1 MNIVNCGVVSIGDRT
16 SFAGCVVKDLQAL
29 DPSCLRL
36 ISEPQT
42 VEQAACDL
50 LVVPVHRDN
59 FNAVVAEIARLKTD
73 CPACSIIVVCVELL
87 TENIASLL
95 SAGAF
100 DFICSPYSAK
110 ELCTRIQ
117 RAAGLLPRRRLDEST
132 ALSTAREHDLIGSS
146 PCFVRQVAA
155 LATIAGCNAGV
166 LLLGET
172 GTGKEVFARAIHYLS
187 SRASGPRVAVNCG
200 AIPVEL
206 MESELFG
213 SARGAFTSAYAARSG
228 LVREAEGG
236 TLFLDDIESLP
247 LSAQAKLLRFLQEK
261 EYRPVGGAGICHAD
275 VRVIAASNR
284 DLAALTRQGAIRQD
298 LYFRLNVLSLTLP
311 ALRDRLEDVP
321 ALAMYFIEKC
331 GRQLNRPNCS
341 LTPQA
346 LKRLLAHD
354 WPGNVRELHNVIE
367 RAVLFSRGSLIRAT
381 DLNLPD
387 GSEVEVVTE
396 SFRDAKA
403 RTVKA
408 FERSYI
414 ERLLSANSGNVTRA
428 AVAAKKDRRAFF
440 ELMRKHRITPE
451 RFRSPLGSKDS
462 FLASQD

>member
-1 MNIVNCGVVSIGDRT
+1 MNIVSCGVVSVGAQE
-16 SFAGCVVKDLQAL
+16 SFADRVFNELRGQGL
-29 DPSCLRL
+29 SRL
-36 ISEPQT
+36 ILVTQPHLDEKS
-42 VEQAACDL
+42 ACDL
-50 LVVPVHRDN
+50 FVVPVQRDN
-59 FNAVVAEIARLKTD
+59 FDLVVAEIARLKTAG
-73 CPACSIIVVCVELL
+73 PARSIIVVCIDLIA
-87 TENIASLL
+87 ENIAALL

-100 DFICSPYSAK
+100 DFVCVPYAAK
-110 ELCTRIQ
+110 ELSTRIQ
-117 RAAGLLPRRRLDEST
+117 RAAGLLPQRRLDEST
-132 ALSTAREHDLIGSS
+132 AVSLARAHDLIGSS
-146 PCFVRQVAA
+146 PSFVKQVSA

-187 SRASGPRVAVNCG
+187 NRASGPRVAVNCG

-213 SARGAFTSAYAARSG
+213 CVRGAFTSAYAARSG

-236 TLFLDDIESLP
+236 TLFLDDVESLP
-247 LSAQAKLLRFLQEK
+247 LNAQAKLLRFLQEK
-261 EYRPVGGAGICHAD
+261 EYRPVGSAGICRAD

-284 DLAALTRQGAIRQD
+284 DLAALTQKGALRQD
-298 LYFRLNVLSLTLP
+298 LYFRLNILSITLP
-311 ALRDRLEDVP
+311 SLRDRREDIP
-321 ALAMYFIEKC
+321 TLAMHFIEKC
-331 GRQLNRPNCS
+331 CRQLHRPSFS

-346 LKRLLAHD
+346 LKRLLNHD
-354 WPGNVRELHNVIE
+354 WPGNVRELSNVIE
-367 RAVLFSRGSLIRAT
+367 RAVLFSRDSLILDS

-387 GSEVEVVTE
+387 GAEQKEGAE

-428 AVAAKKDRRAFF
+428 AEAAKKDRRAFF

-451 RFRSPLGSKDS
+451 RFRQPLGAQESM
-462 FLASQD
+462 LTPQD

>member
-1 MNIVNCGVVSIGDRT
+1 MNIVSCGVVSIGDQA
-16 SFAGCVVKDLQAL
+16 SFAGRVFDDLQAQS
-29 DPSCLRL
+29 PSRLRL
-36 ISEPQT
+36 ISQPQS

-50 LVVPVHRDN
+50 LVVPVHRGN
-59 FNAVVAEIARLKTD
+59 FDTVVAQIAHLKTD
-73 CPACSIIVVCVELL
+73 CPACSIIVVCVDLL
-87 TENIASLL
+87 TENIAALL

-100 DFICSPYSAK
+100 DFICTPYAGK

-117 RAAGLLPRRRLDEST
+117 RAAGLLPQRRLDEST
-132 ALSTAREHDLIGSS
+132 ALSTDREHDLIGSS
-146 PCFVRQVAA
+146 PCFVKQVSA

-213 SARGAFTSAYAARSG
+213 CARGAFTSAYAARSG

-247 LSAQAKLLRFLQEK
+247 LNAQAKLLRFLQEK

-284 DLAALTRQGAIRQD
+284 DLAALTRQGAVRQD
-298 LYFRLNVLSLTLP
+298 LYFRLNVLSITLP
-311 ALRDRLEDVP
+311 ALRERREDIP
-321 ALAMYFIEKC
+321 ALAMHFIEKC
-331 GRQLNRPNCS
+331 CRQLNRPSCG

-346 LKRLLAHD
+346 LKRLLIHD

-367 RAVLFSRGSLIRAT
+367 RAVLFSGGSLIRAT

-387 GSEVEVVTE
+387 GSDDEMAAE

-451 RFRSPLGSKDS
+451 RFRSPLGSQES
-462 FLASQD
+462 MLTPQD